1 MPASAPAP
9 EAEPRRAA
17 RAAGPPAV
25 RREPESGRILLM
37 TAAFVAF
44 TLGLVIVV
52 VSVTQVHL
60 DRKRLLDLADATA
73 LAAADEVV
81 GTSVYDGIDGT
92 PASTGGARL
101 DPQDV
106 EAAATE
112 YLAEHA
118 ASTPLEEVQLAAV
131 STPDGRT
138 ARVVLTARTW
148 PAIVS
153 PITRSWSDGIELTAV
168 AAARAW

>member
-1 MPASAPAP
+1 M
-9 EAEPRRAA
+9 
-17 RAAGPPAV
+17 
-25 RREPESGRILLM
+25 LM

-52 VSVTQVHL
+52 VSITQVHL

-106 EAAATE
+106 EDAAAA
-112 YLAEHA
+112 YLAQHA
-118 ASTPLEEVQLAAV
+118 GSTPLSDVRLV
-131 STPDGRT
+131 DVGTPDGRS

-153 PITRSWSDGIELTAV
+153 PITSGWSDGIELTAV

>member
-1 MPASAPAP
+1 MTRACALCALP
-9 EAEPRRAA
+9 E
-17 RAAGPPAV
+17 G
-25 RREPESGRILLM
+25 ESGRIMLM

-81 GTSVYDGIDGT
+81 ATSVYDGLDGT

-101 DPQDV
+101 DPDDV
-106 EAAATE
+106 ETAAAA
-112 YLAEHA
+112 YLAA
-118 ASTPLEEVQLAAV
+118 YAGSSTLTDVRLVEAG
-131 STPDGRT
+131 TPDGRS

-153 PITRSWSDGIELTAV
+153 PVTRGWSDGIDLTAV